1 MATIV
6 VSLLY
11 AFGGIC
17 PFEPLRLP
25 IPLHKQIARRGRG
38 NCRSAQLFSKQER
51 ISSMDLHITNN
62 VLYMS
67 IELQYLIVIVVII
80 VILALLRRK

>member
-1 MATIV
+1 
-6 VSLLY
+6 
-11 AFGGIC
+11 
-17 PFEPLRLP
+17 
-25 IPLHKQIARRGRG
+25 
-38 NCRSAQLFSKQER
+38 
-51 ISSMDLHITNN
+51 MDLHITNN